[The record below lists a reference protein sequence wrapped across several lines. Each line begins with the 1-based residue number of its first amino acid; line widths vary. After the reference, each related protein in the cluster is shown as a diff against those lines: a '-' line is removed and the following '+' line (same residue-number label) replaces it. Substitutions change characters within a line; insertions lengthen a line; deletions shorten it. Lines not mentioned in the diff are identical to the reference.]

1 MRMMGLIVVL
11 LAAGS
16 GCGSAQKNK
25 VVTDTEILPYVA
37 PDVEEIAGTDM
48 EDDVEPEETET
59 PAPAPAPAPAQN
71 PQK

>member
-1 MRMMGLIVVL
+1 VLASRDMRMKALILVL

-37 PDVEEIAGTDM
+37 PDVDEIAGTDSG
-48 EDDVEPEETET
+48 DDDEPDE
-59 PAPAPAPAPAQN
+59 APAPAQN

>member
-1 MRMMGLIVVL
+1 MKALILVL

-25 VVTDTEILPYVA
+25 VVTDTEVLPYVA
-37 PDVEEIAGTDM
+37 PDVDEIAGTDSV
-48 EDDVEPEETET
+48 DDEEPEET
-59 PAPAPAPAPAQN
+59 PAPNPQPAQN